1 MQTFKNVI
9 SLIGS
14 TPLVQL
20 NRIKP
25 ENGSKIF
32 VKLES
37 NNPGGSVKDR
47 LAMAMIENAEQKGLI
62 TKDSEIIEPTS
73 GNTGIGLA
81 MICAV
86 KGYNLT
92 LTMPESMSI
101 ERRNILIAYG
111 ARLVLTPAEK
121 GMKGAIEKAEELAES
136 ISGSYIPYQFKN
148 QSNVEIH
155 RKTTAMEIWNDAEGK
170 IDIFVAGIGTG
181 GTFTGVVSRIREM
194 KSGLKAI
201 AVEPD
206 SSAVLSGDR
215 PGRHKIQGIGAGF
228 IPEIMDTSLID
239 EIIRIEDNLALEMAR
254 RLAKEEGILS
264 GISSGANVAAAL
276 MIAKRPE
283 NAGKIIVT
291 VICDTGERYLS
302 SELFNN
308 K

>member
-1 MQTFKNVI
+1 MQTFNNVI

-62 TKDSEIIEPTS
+62 TKDSVIIEPTS

-111 ARLVLTPAEK
+111 AKLVLTPAEK
-121 GMKGAIEKAEELAES
+121 GMKGAIEKAEELAGS
-136 ISGSYIPYQFKN
+136 IPGSYIPYQFKN

-155 RKTTAMEIWNDAEGK
+155 RKTTAMEIWNDTEGK

-194 KSGLKAI
+194 KSGLKAFAI
-201 AVEPD
+201 EPD
-206 SSAVLSGDR
+206 SSAVLSGDQ

-239 EIIRIEDNLALEMAR
+239 EIIRIEDNIALEMAR

-264 GISSGANVAAAL
+264 GISSGANIAAAL

-291 VICDTGERYLS
+291 IICDTGERYLS